1 MYLYI
6 YICVYFIFMYIHT
19 FYDIN
24 MYDIY
29 ICINMYSMQYLYMWL
44 RLKLHD
50 LDPYPGPTGDPYP

>member
-1 MYLYI
+1 MCVCILFLC
-6 YICVYFIFMYIHT
+6 ICTHFIS

-29 ICINMYSMQYLYMWL
+29 ICINMYSMLYLYMWL

-50 LDPYPGPTGDPYP
+50 PDPYPGPTGDPYP